1 MEFITGTAAF
11 GMLVFY
17 DYQKCRNVRQNRT
30 AGNPWFILG
39 MAVLLGSFAA
49 EAAGDQ
55 MARGVQLVCGIGVL
69 AAGIVFYGA
78 VLGVASGKQGY
89 TKDLMG
95 TTVSRKG
102 LYGRMRHPGVWS
114 FLLCALGFGMV
125 FPEGMGFGLWFAFL
139 NLIYTWLQDR
149 YFFPVYLEGYEEYK
163 KEVPYLFPRR
173 K

>member
-49 EAAGDQ
+49 EAAGNQ

-78 VLGVASGKQGY
+78 VLGVASGKQG
-89 TKDLMG
+89 
-95 TTVSRKG
+95 
-102 LYGRMRHPGVWS
+102 
-114 FLLCALGFGMV
+114 
-125 FPEGMGFGLWFAFL
+125 
-139 NLIYTWLQDR
+139 
-149 YFFPVYLEGYEEYK
+149 
-163 KEVPYLFPRR
+163 
-173 K
+173 